1 MDMAPNSPGLQPD
14 QLHRSSFK
22 GWQEAQD
29 RTLKY
34 LRFMGIPPVT
44 SLTLAHSALL
54 QAEREITVSGS
65 PVAAA
70 MGALKDV
77 LMTWGPTGRGLQPPA
92 PGPDSGLLTGCPE
105 LEAFFA
111 SKASDRPHEQR
122 LLPWMPPIRRSHMV
136 PEGFGPNADRS
147 NPAPAE
153 TGIAPPTIPLQQ
165 EDGPRKN
172 PGQEQTSGHR
182 PWERAARPR
191 RLLLMILIFIPTG
204 WATVFMAHV
213 MPQQGTAGL
222 EVVILVFY
230 AVLIAWISVG
240 FWLFVFGFGSLLRG
254 TDRFSL
260 RGEQAFAA
268 SGTDIKSRTAILV
281 PIYHEDVDRVYA
293 GIAASYM
300 SLMKT
305 GRSGHFDIFI
315 LSDSTDPDKWIEEE
329 VGWLKLCKTI
339 GEFNRIFYRRRRVNI
354 KKKSGNIG
362 DFCRRWGQN
371 YDYMVVFDA
380 DSIMSGEALVRMVHI
395 MDRHPKIGILQTVPL
410 SVNQETLLARLQQ
423 FVSRVYGPVFIA
435 GMHFFQLGE
444 AHYWGHNA
452 IIRTKPF
459 MAHCALPRL
468 SGKPPF
474 GGDILSHDFVEAA
487 LMRKA
492 GWEVWVV
499 GGLKGSYEEPPPN
512 LIAELNRD
520 RRWCAGNMQHLRL
533 MLGRGW
539 FPASRMLFLSGA
551 MSYLSGLFWFMFL
564 SVSTA
569 VAILQAVV
577 KLDYFPSHPS
587 LFPQWPVW
595 NRDLALVLIASTAI
609 ILFLPKVLAFVLM
622 LIKGGQKEFGG
633 ALRLFGSV
641 VLEALLS
648 ALLSPIRMIFHSR
661 FVMMTILGR
670 KTGWGSQ
677 QREEDQ
683 TRWHDA
689 WRYHGQDVLLGLI
702 WGIGVFAFNPGFL
715 VWLMPILAALLLS
728 IPFSVW
734 TSRATIGRRFRRLGL
749 FLTPEE
755 VHPPAEILGLKAY
768 ERLFSNDDPAP
779 HRGFA
784 RAITDPCVNHLH
796 MSMLGNGKRII
807 SAAVDLRRCKLR
819 EKALFSGPPGLTA
832 AEKREILSDPASL
845 SDLHRRVWEL
855 PDCDLTGKWGL

>member
-1 MDMAPNSPGLQPD
+1 
-14 QLHRSSFK
+14 
-22 GWQEAQD
+22 
-29 RTLKY
+29 
-34 LRFMGIPPVT
+34 
-44 SLTLAHSALL
+44 
-54 QAEREITVSGS
+54 
-65 PVAAA
+65 
-70 MGALKDV
+70 
-77 LMTWGPTGRGLQPPA
+77 
-92 PGPDSGLLTGCPE
+92 
-105 LEAFFA
+105 
-111 SKASDRPHEQR
+111 
-122 LLPWMPPIRRSHMV
+122 
-136 PEGFGPNADRS
+136 
-147 NPAPAE
+147 
-153 TGIAPPTIPLQQ
+153 
-165 EDGPRKN
+165 
-172 PGQEQTSGHR
+172 
-182 PWERAARPR
+182 
-191 RLLLMILIFIPTG
+191 MILIFIPTG
-204 WATVFMAHV
+204 FATFFMAHV

-260 RGEQAFAA
+260 TDEQTPAA
-268 SGTDIKSRTAILV
+268 SGSDIKSRTAILV
-281 PIYHEDVDRVYA
+281 PVYNEAVDRVYA

-300 SLMKT
+300 SLIKT
-305 GRSGHFDIFI
+305 GRAEPFDMFI

-329 VGWLKLCKTI
+329 VGWSKLRKTI

-354 KKKSGNIG
+354 KKKSGNIA
-362 DFCRRWGQN
+362 DFCRRWGQS

-423 FVSRVYGPVFIA
+423 FVSRAYGPVFIA

-452 IIRTKPF
+452 IIRIKPF

-468 SGKPPF
+468 SGNPPF
-474 GGDILSHDFVEAA
+474 GGAILSHDFVEAA

-492 GWEVWVV
+492 GWEVWVAP
-499 GGLKGSYEEPPPN
+499 GLKGSYEEPPPN
-512 LIAELNRD
+512 LIADLNRD

-533 MLGRGW
+533 MMGRGW

-595 NRDLALVLIASTAI
+595 NRNLALVLIASTAI
-609 ILFLPKVLAFVLM
+609 MLFLPKVLAFVLM
-622 LIKGGQKEFGG
+622 LIKGGQKSFGG
-633 ALRLFGSV
+633 AIRLFGSV

-670 KTGWGSQ
+670 KTAWKSQ

-683 TRWHDA
+683 TRWNEA
-689 WRYHGQDVLLGLI
+689 WRYHGKDVLLGLI
-702 WGIGVFAFNPGFL
+702 WGIAVFSFNPGFL
-715 VWLMPILAALLLS
+715 VWLTPILAALLLS

-755 VHPPAEILGLKAY
+755 VHPPPEIGGLRAY
-768 ERLFSNDDPAP
+768 EPLFGDDKRAQL
-779 HRGFA
+779 RGFA
-784 RAITDPCVNHLH
+784 RAIMDPCVNGLH
-796 MSMLGNGKRII
+796 ISSLGNGNRTI
-807 SAAVDLRRCKLR
+807 SAAVALRRRKLR
-819 EKALFSGPPGLTA
+819 EKALFSGPPGLAA
-832 AEKREILSDPASL
+832 AEKREILCDPASL

-855 PDCDLTGKWGL
+855 PDRDLSGKWGL